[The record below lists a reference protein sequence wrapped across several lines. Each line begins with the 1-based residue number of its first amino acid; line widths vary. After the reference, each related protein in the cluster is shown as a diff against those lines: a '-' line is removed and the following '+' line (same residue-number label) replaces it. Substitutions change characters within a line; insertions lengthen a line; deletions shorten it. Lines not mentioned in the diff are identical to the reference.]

1 MDGVFMVKFVKGLTC
16 LALLAAVVYLLTVVS
31 DRRELDDSVIRL
43 HVVADSDSQTDQAVK
58 LKVRDAVLA
67 TMEDALA
74 GAEDKEQAENALQS
88 ALPALET
95 AANRV
100 LEAEGV
106 TDRATVTLLEE
117 EFPTREYDTFSLPA
131 GVYDSLRV
139 TIGSGEGK
147 NWWCVVF
154 PGLCVPTA
162 VEEVEDVAVSAGFS
176 DSLSGSITG
185 QPEYRVRFFLLDWLG
200 RAENFFHKG

>member
-1 MDGVFMVKFVKGLTC
+1 MDGVFMFKFVKGLTC
-16 LALLAAVVYLLTVVS
+16 LALLAAVIYLATVVS
-31 DRRELDDSVIRL
+31 DRQELDDSVIRL
-43 HVVADSDSQTDQAVK
+43 HVVADSDSEADQAVK
-58 LKVRDAVLA
+58 LKVRDAVLTA
-67 TMEDALA
+67 MEITLA
-74 GAEDKEQAENALQS
+74 GAENKDQAQT
-88 ALPALET
+88 ALEERLAELEA
-95 AANRV
+95 AANHV

-106 TDRATVTLLEE
+106 SDRAKVTLLEE

-176 DSLSGSITG
+176 ESLSGSITG
-185 QPEYRVRFFLLDWLG
+185 EPEYQIRFFLLDWLG
-200 RAENFFHKG
+200 RVENFFHKG

>member
-1 MDGVFMVKFVKGLTC
+1 MRKILKGLVC
-16 LALLAAVVYLLTVVS
+16 LSLLLAVFYIASVVADRKELT
-31 DRRELDDSVIRL
+31 DTVIRL
-43 HVVADSDSQTDQAVK
+43 HVVADSDSEADQAVK

-67 TMEDALA
+67 AMEGVLIE
-74 GAEDKEQAENALQS
+74 AEDKIQAESALQNS
-88 ALPALET
+88 LAELEEV
-95 AANRV
+95 ANRV

-106 TDRATVTLLEE
+106 SDQAVVSLMEE
-117 EFPTREYDTFSLPA
+117 EFPTRDYDTFSLPA

-162 VEEVEDVAVSAGFS
+162 VDEVEDVAVSAGFS
-176 DSLSGSITG
+176 ESLSGSITG
-185 QPEYRVRFFLLDWLG
+185 EPEYQVRFFLLDWLG
-200 RAENFFHKG
+200 RVENLFHKS

>member
-1 MDGVFMVKFVKGLTC
+1 MDGVFMAKFLRGLTC
-16 LALLAAVVYLLTVVS
+16 LALLAAVFYLVTVVS

-43 HVVADSDSQTDQAVK
+43 HVVADSDSDADQAVK
-58 LKVRDAVLA
+58 LKVRDAVLEA
-67 TMEDALA
+67 MEETLA
-74 GAEDKEQAENALQS
+74 GAEDKAQAEDALQS
-88 ALPALET
+88 FLPEIEN

-106 TDRATVTLLEE
+106 SDRAVVTLMEE
-117 EFPTREYDTFSLPA
+117 AFPTREYDTFSLPA

-154 PGLCVPTA
+154 PGLCVPAA

-176 DSLSGSITG
+176 ESLSESITG
-185 QPEYRVRFFLLDWLG
+185 EPEYQVRFFLLDWLG
-200 RAENFFHKG
+200 RIENFFHKG

>member
-1 MDGVFMVKFVKGLTC
+1 MDGVFMFKFVKGLTC
-16 LALLAAVVYLLTVVS
+16 LALLAAVIYLATVVS
-31 DRRELDDSVIRL
+31 DRQELDDSVIRL
-43 HVVADSDSQTDQAVK
+43 HVVADSDSEADQAVK
-58 LKVRDAVLA
+58 LKVRDAVLTA
-67 TMEDALA
+67 MEITLA
-74 GAEDKEQAENALQS
+74 GAENKDQAQT
-88 ALPALET
+88 ALEERLAELEA
-95 AANRV
+95 AANHV

-106 TDRATVTLLEE
+106 SDRAKVTLLEE

-176 DSLSGSITG
+176 ESLSGSITG
-185 QPEYRVRFFLLDWLG
+185 EPEYQVRFFLLDWLG
-200 RAENFFHKG
+200 RVENFFHKG

>member
-1 MDGVFMVKFVKGLTC
+1 MDGVFMFKFVKGLIC
-16 LALLAAVVYLLTVVS
+16 VALLASVVYLATVVL
-31 DRRELDDSVIRL
+31 DRQELDDSVIRL
-43 HVVADSDSQTDQAVK
+43 HVVADSDSEADQAVK

-67 TMEDALA
+67 AMEDTLA
-74 GAEDKEQAENALQS
+74 GAEDKAQAQAALQAS
-88 ALPALET
+88 LTELEE

-106 TDRATVTLLEE
+106 PDRAAVTLLEE

-176 DSLSGSITG
+176 ESLSGSITG
-185 QPEYRVRFFLLDWLG
+185 EPQYQVRFFLLDWLG
-200 RAENFFHKG
+200 RVENFFHKG